1 MRLGIPWIASTCRI
15 KTNKMKKSTTA
26 AISRGAPALSVDYAD
41 MIADHPRSQTSD
53 AADDT
58 TQILKL
64 DLPEAPTVLIV
75 DDDDLVLARLQDLVT
90 AAGYAVRTAA
100 TGLEALT
107 LLEESA
113 ASIVIT
119 DLSMPDMNG
128 LELCRRIREHVWP
141 GYVYVVL
148 LTVKDEEKDI
158 LAGLDAGA
166 DDYMSKRTSA
176 AQFTARLRTARRVLA
191 LEYSLKSAL
200 EKKHR
205 IAMTD
210 ALTGAYNR
218 RYFTRHLSRETKRA
232 QRFGGKVSLL
242 LLDVDHF
249 KRVND
254 SYGHGGG
261 DIVLKRLT
269 REIAKY
275 LRRDTD
281 WFARIGGEEFALV
294 LEGTAL
300 ADAFGRA
307 EKVRRAIENASIETP
322 KGTVRITVS
331 IGISGLEEFTNRNSV
346 TAKALL
352 ERADNNLYASKAR
365 GRNCITLSDSNKA
378 PMEAQEPQ
386 AGSVNDRFLERSK
399 TDVIRLREMIERSRL
414 GGQSVLKELEQLAHS
429 IHGTGAMC
437 DFLLISAAAGVIEG
451 LVKTVIA
458 GAGTPNST
466 IGLAVL
472 QQLSDGT
479 GHLESEVDA
488 ARSLRRVTPVCS
500 SGGG

>member
-1 MRLGIPWIASTCRI
+1 MRRGIPWIATTSRI
-15 KTNKMKKSTTA
+15 KTHQMKKSTTA
-26 AISRGAPALSVDYAD
+26 ALSRGASAPSLDFAD
-41 MIADHPRSQTSD
+41 LISDHPRAQTSD
-53 AADDT
+53 GADDT

-141 GYVYVVL
+141 GYVYIVL

-200 EKKHR
+200 EKKR
-205 IAMTD
+205 RVAMTD

-232 QRFGGKVSLL
+232 LRFGGKLSLL

-269 REIAKY
+269 REISKY

-281 WFARIGGEEFALV
+281 WCARIGGEEFALV
-294 LEGTAL
+294 LEGTTL
-300 ADAFGRA
+300 ADAFRRA
-307 EKVRRAIENASIETP
+307 EKVRRAIENTSIETP
-322 KGTVRITVS
+322 KGAVRITVS
-331 IGISGLEEFTNRNSV
+331 IGISGLEEFTNRQSA
-346 TAKALL
+346 TAQGLL

-365 GRNCITLSDSNKA
+365 GRNCVTLSDANKSQ
-378 PMEAQEPQ
+378 EIQEPQ
-386 AGSVNDRFLERSK
+386 AASVNDRFLERTK
-399 TDVIRLREMIERSRL
+399 ADIMRMREMIERSRL

-437 DFLLISAAAGVIEG
+437 DFLLISAAAGVIER
-451 LVKTVIA
+451 LAKTGIA
-458 GAGTPNST
+458 GTAAPNST
-466 IGLAVL
+466 AELALL
-472 QQLSDGT
+472 QQLSDCT
-479 GHLESEVDA
+479 EQLEREVDT
-488 ARSLRRVTPVCS
+488 ARSLRRVTPARA
-500 SGGG
+500 GGGG

>member
-1 MRLGIPWIASTCRI
+1 
-15 KTNKMKKSTTA
+15 MKKSLPA
-26 AISRGAPALSVDYAD
+26 ALSRGATAPSLDFAD
-41 MIADHPRSQTSD
+41 LISDHPRSQTSE

-107 LLEESA
+107 MLEESA

-128 LELCRRIREHVWP
+128 LDLCRRIREHVWP

-200 EKKHR
+200 EKKRR

-269 REIAKY
+269 REIIKY

-281 WFARIGGEEFALV
+281 WCARIGGEEFALV
-294 LEGTAL
+294 LEGATL
-300 ADAFGRA
+300 ADAFRRA
-307 EKVRRAIENASIETP
+307 EKVRRAIENTSIETP
-322 KGTVRITVS
+322 KGAVRITVS
-331 IGISGLEEFTNRNSV
+331 IGISGLEEFTNRNSA
-346 TAKALL
+346 TAQALL

-365 GRNCITLSDSNKA
+365 GRNCVTLSDANKS
-378 PMEAQEPQ
+378 PEIQEPQ
-386 AGSVNDRFLERSK
+386 AASVNDRFLERTK
-399 TDVIRLREMIERSRL
+399 TDVIRMRGMIERARL
-414 GGQSVLKELEQLAHS
+414 GSQSALNELEKLSHS
-429 IHGTGAMC
+429 IHGAGAMC
-437 DFLLISAAAGVIEG
+437 DFLPISAAAGVIER
-451 LVKTVIA
+451 LAKTVIP
-458 GAGTPNST
+458 GAGTPDST
-466 IGLAVL
+466 TELAML

-479 GHLESEVDA
+479 ERLASEVDA
-488 ARSLRRVTPVCS
+488 ARNLRRAMPLCS
-500 SGGG
+500 SGGS